1 MKKKVWS
8 KISFV
13 PEQAKNASL
22 YEVHDFRSLL
32 IEKNKYC
39 TVNPI
44 CVFERNGTERA
55 TTWTKPTQNK
65 QTRFSKKFKEQTGKH
80 YFQCPKFC

>member
-1 MKKKVWS
+1 MKKKWS

-22 YEVHDFRSLL
+22 YEVYDVPSLL
-32 IEKNKYC
+32 IDKNKYC

-55 TTWTKPTQNK
+55 TTCTKPTQDK
-65 QTRFSKKFKEQTGKH
+65 QTRFSKKFEE
-80 YFQCPKFC
+80 